1 MVYFFHHYE
10 LPAILRRGAHIVA
23 EGQIIE
29 GQLELGILNPP
40 VQNATDNLNEA
51 VENADAENADAENA
65 DAVNAD
71 NEINI
76 STNDADGNNA
86 AQNSSDLDGQEPRS
100 NSNPT
105 PTNGETLRQ
114 RVHLP
119 SDGEMINNSGPSTA
133 QTPNVDSPLNN
144 LDNYR
149 TS

>member
-51 VENADAENADAENA
+51 VENADA
-65 DAVNAD
+65 VNAD

-86 AQNSSDLDGQEPRS
+86 AQNSSDLDAQEPRS

-119 SDGEMINNSGPSTA
+119 SDGEMINNSGPSTT

>member
-29 GQLELGILNPP
+29 GQLELEILNPP

-51 VENADAENADAENA
+51 VENADAEN
-65 DAVNAD
+65 
-71 NEINI
+71 EINI

-86 AQNSSDLDGQEPRS
+86 AQTSSDLDTQEPRS

-105 PTNGETLRQ
+105 STNGETLRQ

-119 SDGEMINNSGPSTA
+119 SDGEMINNSGLSTA